1 MVTEIQ
7 YTNISRVL
15 DSLHDHPMLSDIT
28 LEQVVRHTIR
38 FISKHG
44 YAKLYQNK
52 QEDVEI
58 HDFRGMLPCD
68 LISIIQVR
76 DNITGI
82 SMRAITDS
90 YMPGEHKKGKCVD
103 PMNNINKPKPWYIPS
118 ERPFPD
124 EPAFKT
130 QGRVIYTSFP
140 EGLITVAYRAI
151 PVDED
156 GFPLLIDDETYLD
169 ALEAYIKMKVFT
181 VKFDQQKISAGVL
194 QNAQA
199 DYAVAARLLLSHM
212 QLPTPAEA
220 EVLARAWNSML
231 PDMRSFSRGF
241 KHFGEREYLKKQ

>member
-1 MVTEIQ
+1 VP
-7 YTNISRVL
+7 R
-15 DSLHDHPMLSDIT
+15 
-28 LEQVVRHTIR
+28 
-38 FISKHG
+38 
-44 YAKLYQNK
+44 
-52 QEDVEI
+52 
-58 HDFRGMLPCD
+58 
-68 LISIIQVR
+68 
-76 DNITGI
+76 
-82 SMRAITDS
+82 
-90 YMPGEHKKGKCVD
+90 EHKKGKCVD
-103 PMNNINKPKPWYIPS
+103 PMNNVNKPKPWYIPS

-140 EGLITVAYRAI
+140 EGLITIAYRAI
-151 PVDED
+151 PIDED
-156 GFPLLIDDETYLD
+156 GYPLLIDDETYLD

-220 EVLARAWNSML
+220 EVLARAWNTML

-241 KHFGEREYLKKQ
+241 KHLGEREYLKKQ

>member
-1 MVTEIQ
+1 MINEIT
-7 YTNISRVL
+7 YTNINRVL

-68 LISIIQVR
+68 LISITQVR

-90 YMPGEHKKGKCVD
+90 YMPREHKKGKCVD
-103 PMNNINKPKPWYIPS
+103 PMNNVNKPKPWYIPS

-140 EGLITVAYRAI
+140 EGLITIAYRAI
-151 PVDED
+151 PIDED
-156 GFPLLIDDETYLD
+156 GYPLLIDDETYLD

-212 QLPTPAEA
+212 QLPSPAEA
-220 EVLARAWNSML
+220 EVLARAWNTML

>member
-7 YTNISRVL
+7 YTNINRVL
-15 DSLHDHPMLSDIT
+15 DNLHDHPMLSDIT

-52 QEDVEI
+52 QEDIEI

-90 YMPGEHKKGKCVD
+90 YMPREHKKGKCVD

-151 PVDED
+151 PIDEN

>member
-15 DSLHDHPMLSDIT
+15 DNLHDHPMLSDIT

-68 LISIIQVR
+68 LISITQVR

-90 YMPGEHKKGKCVD
+90 YMPREHNKGKCVD
-103 PMNNINKPKPWYIPS
+103 PMNNVNKPKSWYIPS

-140 EGLITVAYRAI
+140 EGLITIAYRAI
-151 PVDED
+151 PIDED
-156 GFPLLIDDETYLD
+156 GYPLLIDDETYLD

-199 DYAVAARLLLSHM
+199 DYAVASRLLLSHFTM
-212 QLPTPAEA
+212 PSPAEA
-220 EVLARAWNSML
+220 EVLARAWNTML
-231 PDMRSFSRGF
+231 PNMRSFSRGF

>member
-7 YTNISRVL
+7 YTNINRVL
-15 DSLHDHPMLSDIT
+15 DNLHDHPMLSDIT

-68 LISIIQVR
+68 LISITQVR

-90 YMPGEHKKGKCVD
+90 YMPREHNKGKCVD
-103 PMNNINKPKPWYIPS
+103 PMNNVNKPKPWYIPS

-140 EGLITVAYRAI
+140 EGLITIAYRAI
-151 PVDED
+151 PIDED
-156 GFPLLIDDETYLD
+156 GYPLLIDDETYLD

-199 DYAVAARLLLSHM
+199 DYAVASRLLLSHFTM
-212 QLPTPAEA
+212 PSPAEA
-220 EVLARAWNSML
+220 EVLARAWNTML